1 MVLTELKKNE
11 EESVSMDDLKKRS
24 IVDDFEL
31 RSFRISIDSVFFDFC
46 LFFFFDFQISLN
58 SKLGGGG
65 GCLSFSKN
73 LSHPEFFKRST

>member
-31 RSFRISIDSVFFDFC
+31 RSLRISIDSVFFDFC
-46 LFFFFDFQISLN
+46 LFFFF
-58 SKLGGGG
+58 
-65 GCLSFSKN
+65 
-73 LSHPEFFKRST
+73 